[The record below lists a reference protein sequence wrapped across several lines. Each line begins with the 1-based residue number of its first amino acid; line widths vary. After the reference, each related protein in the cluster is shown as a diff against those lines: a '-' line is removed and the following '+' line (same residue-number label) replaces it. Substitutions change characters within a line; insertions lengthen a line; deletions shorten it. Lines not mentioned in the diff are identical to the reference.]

1 MRTFKRFE
9 ILLIVNNVFYSYL
22 FLDFSIDNCMRKIVL
37 MSDFNEQ
44 YDIISQFSADAIA
57 EQLQAEGIQLVT
69 MYDKFID
76 LCV

>member
-44 YDIISQFSADAIA
+44 YDTISQFSADAIA

-76 LCV
+76 LRV